1 LDRFHVVAI
10 TSNLFG
16 SSSKGKRRF
25 TPLQRGH
32 PQTTGDLF
40 ADQEPSTSQTATGP
54 GPEEEQQ
61 VYTPF
66 EGEAQTFTME
76 EQPQPSF
83 DHAMADQSQQ
93 QPQMQP
99 EQQPQPQQQQD
110 PLAAVINAAVQ
121 SAMNYQRANQHQFP
135 QVASSK
141 NYKVAD
147 QAPFDGKPE
156 QIESFLQECET
167 RFRVLPYDYDTVDKQ
182 VFYALSLMK
191 SGIAKAW
198 KDQYL
203 ASRRGQ
209 RFLAHADLWVSFT
222 TALKN
227 SFADPG
233 KATDAM
239 TQLQNIRQG
248 KNSIDELNM
257 KFRLLIQK
265 ARLDITTNAALLIQM
280 YERAM
285 NPQLFR
291 TMVVGG
297 KNSTTLE
304 TYMKNAS
311 EVDRAYRRTTN
322 VMSNAFKRNMK
333 KGNQKQPSFWPSSR
347 GNGDVPMDVDAV
359 ITDKSKLECY
369 NCGKKGHFAHDCRLP
384 KKNQQKREQKRK
396 LKPLE
401 FKTQIRAM
409 IQENFEDPTSPEY
422 QEFLQSIEE
431 EGF

>member
-1 LDRFHVVAI
+1 
-10 TSNLFG
+10 
-16 SSSKGKRRF
+16 
-25 TPLQRGH
+25 
-32 PQTTGDLF
+32 
-40 ADQEPSTSQTATGP
+40 
-54 GPEEEQQ
+54 
-61 VYTPF
+61 
-66 EGEAQTFTME
+66 
-76 EQPQPSF
+76 
-83 DHAMADQSQQ
+83 
-93 QPQMQP
+93 
-99 EQQPQPQQQQD
+99 
-110 PLAAVINAAVQ
+110 
-121 SAMNYQRANQHQFP
+121 
-135 QVASSK
+135 
-141 NYKVAD
+141 
-147 QAPFDGKPE
+147 
-156 QIESFLQECET
+156 
-167 RFRVLPYDYDTVDKQ
+167 
-182 VFYALSLMK
+182 
-191 SGIAKAW
+191 
-198 KDQYL
+198 
-203 ASRRGQ
+203 
-209 RFLAHADLWVSFT
+209 
-222 TALKN
+222 
-227 SFADPG
+227 
-233 KATDAM
+233 M

-248 KNSIDELNM
+248 KNSIDELNT

-265 ARLDITTNAALLIQM
+265 AGLDITTNAALLIQM

-347 GNGDVPMDVDAV
+347 SNGDVPMDVNAV

-369 NCGKKGHFAHDCRLP
+369 NCGKKGHFARDCRLP